1 MAKKIIWSLNAQR
14 DRKNILQYW
23 NKRNQS
29 NRYSIKLN
37 KLFKDA
43 VKLISNYP
51 RIGKLTNK
59 ENIRIKIVK
68 DYLIIYEDLENE
80 IHILTIWDS
89 RRNPLNLE
97 Y

>member
-1 MAKKIIWSLNAQR
+1 MAKKIIWSLNAQK

-23 NKRNQS
+23 NKKNQS

-43 VKLISNYP
+43 VKIILNYP
-51 RIGKLTNK
+51 GIGKLTDK

-68 DYLIIYEDLENE
+68 DYLIIYEDLEKE

-89 RRNPLNLE
+89 RQNSLNLE